1 MFLCR
6 LDPAIGSGRAALGC
20 RKAGSMGERGEPWC
34 RGDPL
39 DGDAGGESSG
49 GAAVIEAGRAR
60 VRWDRWSVRIGL
72 DLGVQRRGGAGSGR
86 ERRGAWEA
94 QWTTAVRV
102 RAAACA
108 SASGFWRVLGLGLPR
123 AISLGQR
130 AVRAALWQAGDRW
143 GRIASEGMQRGSKSR
158 SRAKRRFYGCS
169 RRVAARVRRSW
180 TPWPLGWG
188 PDGAFH
194 KALFLCDGTR
204 AASPTSAAAI
214 ELEWASRY
222 AQLAVNWRRCALLH
236 AGCSAQRVVRA
247 APGSPRANRPGT
259 STSRRPPDSTS
270 LLTAG
275 AGQNRSGRLKGGR
288 RSNTASHT
296 CPERCGCGPA
306 RVFRRRCAWQFAS
319 GLPDSICAA
328 GCFWLSQSPRFAPHP
343 GRRASR

>member
-1 MFLCR
+1 MSRESHGQSPCAGSASTRSDATSSVRHAAGSAAGGGFVSLCR

-130 AVRAALWQAGDRW
+130 AVRAALWQAGGRW

-188 PDGAFH
+188 PRVRF
-194 KALFLCDGTR
+194 
-204 AASPTSAAAI
+204 I
-214 ELEWASRY
+214 
-222 AQLAVNWRRCALLH
+222 RRCSYVTAPEQLH
-236 AGCSAQRVVRA
+236 
-247 APGSPRANRPGT
+247 
-259 STSRRPPDSTS
+259 RPPRP
-270 LLTAG
+270 
-275 AGQNRSGRLKGGR
+275 Q
-288 RSNTASHT
+288 
-296 CPERCGCGPA
+296 
-306 RVFRRRCAWQFAS
+306 
-319 GLPDSICAA
+319 
-328 GCFWLSQSPRFAPHP
+328 
-343 GRRASR
+343 